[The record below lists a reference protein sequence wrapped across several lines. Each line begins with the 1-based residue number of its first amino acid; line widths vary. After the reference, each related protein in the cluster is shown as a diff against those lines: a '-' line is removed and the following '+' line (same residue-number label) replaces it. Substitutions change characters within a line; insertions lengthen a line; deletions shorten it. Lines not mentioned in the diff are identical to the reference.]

1 MVRPS
6 PLPNAIRGLILIPRE
21 DTLPTCHSSPMS
33 HNGYNIADY
42 RDIAPE
48 FGSRANLRPPGRRAQ
63 ERGSWSL
70 YA

>member
-1 MVRPS
+1 
-6 PLPNAIRGLILIPRE
+6 
-21 DTLPTCHSSPMS
+21 MS